1 MAALELRHLIMIR
14 ELFRTGSVSET
25 AARLGLTQSAVSH
38 RMREAERRVQA
49 RLFVKSG
56 RKIGFTS
63 AAERLLL
70 VAESVLGEIERVE
83 QDIEKLSAGFD
94 DVVRIGGGYYTP
106 YDWLPAVQAALWRD
120 LPRVAL
126 EIPTRPVEDG
136 VVELS
141 RGAIDMAVVLG
152 RSNDPQVE
160 SVLLLTDE
168 LVAVAASGHA
178 FAGRAAVAPRDLA
191 DATYIT
197 HHTRPERGREYE
209 LLFTR
214 QGILPRRV
222 VSAGVTEAVLQLV
235 RAGEGVTILPRRT
248 VAPYLEGWNL
258 VTLPLDGP
266 GYGLE
271 WHGLRRVRDRD
282 RPAVA
287 AVARLMQRAFSR
299 I

>member
-14 ELFRTGSVSET
+14 EVFRTGSVSET

-106 YDWLPAVQAALWRD
+106 YDWLPGVQAALWRD
-120 LPRVAL
+120 MPRVAL
-126 EIPTRPVEDG
+126 EIPTRPLEDG
-136 VVELS
+136 VTELS
-141 RGAIDMAVVLG
+141 RGAIDIAIMLG

-160 SVLLLTDE
+160 STLLATDE
-168 LVAVAASGHA
+168 LVAVAASSHA
-178 FAGRAAVAPRDLA
+178 FAGRAVVGPSDLTGV
-191 DATYIT
+191 TYIT

-214 QGILPRRV
+214 HGILPRRV

-235 RAGEGVTILPRRT
+235 QAGEGVTILPRRT
-248 VAPYLEGWNL
+248 VRPYLRGFDL
-258 VTLPLDGP
+258 VTLPLEGAGP
-266 GYGLE
+266 GLE
-271 WHGLRRVRDRD
+271 WHGLRRTRDRD

-287 AVARLMQRAFSR
+287 ALARLVQQVFAAA
-299 I
+299 

>member
-1 MAALELRHLIMIR
+1 MSALELRHLVMIR
-14 ELFRTGSVSET
+14 ELFRTGSVGET
-25 AARLGLTQSAVSH
+25 AAALGLTQSAVSH
-38 RMREAERRVQA
+38 RMREAERRIQA

-70 VAESVLGEIERVE
+70 VAESVLGEISRVE
-83 QDIEKLSAGFD
+83 QDIEKLAAGFD

-106 YDWLPAVQAALWRD
+106 YDWLPPVQRAVWRD

-126 EIPTRPVEDG
+126 EIPTRPLEDG
-136 VVELS
+136 VAELA
-141 RGAIDMAVVLG
+141 RGAIDLAIVLG
-152 RSNDPQVE
+152 RSSDPQVE
-160 SVLLLTDE
+160 SCLLMTDA
-168 LVAVAASGHA
+168 LVAVAAASHP
-178 FAGRAAVAPRDLA
+178 FARHGAVAPGDLA

-209 LLFTR
+209 LIFTR
-214 QGILPRRV
+214 HGILPRRV

-235 RAGEGVTILPRRT
+235 RAGEGITILPRRT
-248 VAPYLEGWNL
+248 VTPYLSGWDL

-266 GYGLE
+266 DYGLE
-271 WHGLRRVRDRD
+271 WHALRRARDRN

-287 AVARLMQRAFSR
+287 AVARLVQESFVPT
-299 I
+299 